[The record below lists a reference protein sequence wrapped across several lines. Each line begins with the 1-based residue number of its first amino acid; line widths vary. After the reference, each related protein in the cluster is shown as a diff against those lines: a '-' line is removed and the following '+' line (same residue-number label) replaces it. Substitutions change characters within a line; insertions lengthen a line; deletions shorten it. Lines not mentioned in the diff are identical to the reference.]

1 MPKKKTPEPLT
12 QDEQALLEAARWF
25 RRLADARQI
34 LDYAIR
40 LSWEGI
46 AKGPLDL
53 LAAAVR
59 AAEWHDSLHPADGSP
74 RPTTA
79 PMPEAMYG
87 AGAPLDVN
95 PLLLPMVIGDV
106 ERVRAGKEPGCG
118 LTRPRLRQ
126 LLAEAVPRGRQGK
139 ARSRLPGEVAWGRA
153 LGLTDEEIMK
163 RLRVASPGAIR
174 VLISQARKKASPEL
188 LAALANST
196 QSRSSQNTALDS
208 RPPSAERAGRKRDT
222 HDDEA
227 QPQPPQARR
236 SAPRLPPGRPP
247 APRRDQ
253 SERPPEH
260 DRRGSPPSH
269 PARPRRPRPGG

>member
-208 RPPSAERAGRKRDT
+208 RPPSAERAGRKQGT
-222 HDDEA
+222 HDA
-227 QPQPPQARR
+227 QVQPQPPETGREAVQLPARRPPRPQRVQREPVAKPHRPSGGPRRQARKD
-236 SAPRLPPGRPP
+236 G
-247 APRRDQ
+247 
-253 SERPPEH
+253 
-260 DRRGSPPSH
+260 
-269 PARPRRPRPGG
+269 PRPEK